1 MSYSKLHRHVI
12 HAIEHSTQIVMG
24 ICNLSIVFFFFLVD
38 WSGLLWIQKL
48 SRELGAWIGNS
59 TWMGC
64 LFIAGHSTLVCTL
77 VCSQFTYLCVGG
89 NWRTHKKPTIT
100 RAQDWSRKEFWA
112 DGNVTHFV
120 YQNKIIKKFEW
131 KVYMIMCVCVCE
143 TISNLLSITEQA
155 GFVCGY
161 VMLIFVFIVRSYYS
175 MQELSW

>member
-131 KVYMIMCVCVCE
+131 KVYMIMCACVWDHIELAVHYRASWVCVWLCDVD
-143 TISNLLSITEQA
+143 
-155 GFVCGY
+155 FCFY
-161 VMLIFVFIVRSYYS
+161 R
-175 MQELSW
+175 